1 MSDVRDER
9 IIRVG
14 IRKHRANRKEHCQ
27 TISAPRCT
35 RYVKHLTLR
44 YRQRRGPLVP
54 QDIKTDG
61 TVCVDIGVIN
71 LGREADLGRLEGV
84 IDWERDG
91 EEEDTASIRRLPLVA
106 ARVNP
111 ERHGSKQLELTGPIM
126 VACHWNMLS
135 PVGPALQEDGG
146 SRPRSINS

>member
-1 MSDVRDER
+1 M
-9 IIRVG
+9 
-14 IRKHRANRKEHCQ
+14 
-27 TISAPRCT
+27 
-35 RYVKHLTLR
+35 
-44 YRQRRGPLVP
+44 VP

-61 TVCVDIGVIN
+61 TVGVDIGVID
-71 LGREADLGRLEGV
+71 LGREADLGRLEGI

-91 EEEDTASIRRLPLVA
+91 EEKDTASVRRLPLVA
-106 ARVNP
+106 ASVRTRTTRV
-111 ERHGSKQLELTGPIM
+111 ERTKHTGPIM